1 MRAARAGHDECMT
14 FEIPAESELRA
25 RGSAKWTAFPDA
37 IGAFVAEMDFG
48 IAPVI
53 RAALDAELDA
63 ARTGYLPTAASTA
76 LAEATA
82 AWSADRYDW
91 PIRPEQVRPVA
102 DVLTGLDLVLRRFS
116 DPAKPVIVPTPAY
129 MPFLQIPQRHGREII
144 EVPSPMVDGR
154 YELDLDGIA
163 AAFEAGAD
171 VLVLCNPWNP
181 VGRVL
186 SREELVA
193 VSEVVDRFGG
203 RVFADEIHA
212 PVVFPGRRH
221 VPYASVNEVAANH
234 TVTAV
239 SASKAFNLPGLKC
252 AQLVLSNDADTARY
266 AEVAGLVA
274 HGASGLGVAANTAA
288 YSQGGPWLDEVLGY
302 LDESRTRFGEQL
314 AERLPQIGYRA
325 PEGSYIAWLDV
336 RALDLGDFPAD
347 TIRERAGVALT
358 DGAACGKAGRGFVR
372 VILATPQPVLDEIV
386 DRLARTVS

>member
-1 MRAARAGHDECMT
+1 MT
-14 FEIPAESELRA
+14 RLFEIPAESELRA

-48 IAPVI
+48 VAPVI
-53 RAALDAELDA
+53 RAAIDAELDA
-63 ARTGYLPTAASTA
+63 ARTGYLPAAASTA

-102 DVLTGLDLVLRRFS
+102 DVLTGLDLVLRRYS
-116 DPAKPVIVPTPAY
+116 DPSKPVIVPTPAY

-144 EVPSPMVDGR
+144 EVPPPMVDGR

-186 SREELVA
+186 TREELVA

-212 PVVFPGRRH
+212 PVVFPGHRH

-252 AQLVLSNDADTARY
+252 AQLVLSNDADTERY

-288 YSQGGPWLDEVLGY
+288 YSQGGPWLDDVLGY
-302 LDESRTRFGEQL
+302 LDGSRTRVGELL
-314 AERLPQIGYRA
+314 AERLPQVGYRA

-336 RALDLGDFPAD
+336 RALDPGDSPAD
-347 TIRERAGVALT
+347 TIRERAEVALT
-358 DGAACGKAGRGFVR
+358 DGAACGQAGHGFVR

-386 DRLARTVS
+386 DRLARAFG

>member
-1 MRAARAGHDECMT
+1 MT
-14 FEIPAESELRA
+14 LPFEVPAESVLRE

-48 IAPVI
+48 VAPVV
-53 RAALDAELDA
+53 RAAIDAELDA

-91 PIRPEQVRPVA
+91 PIRPDQVRPVA
-102 DVLTGLDLVLRRFS
+102 DVLTGLDLVLRRYS
-116 DPAKPVIVPTPAY
+116 DPSKPVIVPTPAY

-144 EVPSPMVDGR
+144 EVPSPQVDGR

-163 AAFEAGAD
+163 KAFEAGAD

-186 SREELVA
+186 TREELVA

-212 PVVFPGRRH
+212 PVVFPGQRH
-221 VPYASVNEVAANH
+221 VPYASISETAAAH
-234 TVTAV
+234 TITAI
-239 SASKAFNLPGLKC
+239 SASKAFNLPGLTC
-252 AQLVLSNDADTARY
+252 AQLVLSNDADAERY

-274 HGASGLGVAANTAA
+274 HGAAGFGVAANTAA
-288 YSQGGPWLDEVLGY
+288 YAQGGPWLDGVLEY
-302 LDESRTRFGEQL
+302 LDDSRNRVGALL
-314 AERLPQIGYRA
+314 AERLPQVGYRA

-336 RALDLGDFPAD
+336 RALDLGDAPAD
-347 TIRERAGVALT
+347 AIRERAGVALT
-358 DGAACGKAGRGFVR
+358 DGAACGEAGRGYVR
-372 VILATPQPVLDEIV
+372 LILATPRPVLEEIV
-386 DRLARTVS
+386 DRLARAFG

>member
-1 MRAARAGHDECMT
+1 MT
-14 FEIPAESELRA
+14 LPFEVPAESVLRE

-82 AWSADRYDW
+82 AFSADRYDW
-91 PIRPEQVRPVA
+91 PIRPDQVRPVA
-102 DVLTGLDLVLRRFS
+102 DVLTGLDLVLRRYS
-116 DPAKPVIVPTPAY
+116 DPSKPVIVPTPAY

-144 EVPSPMVDGR
+144 EVPSPQVDGR

-186 SREELVA
+186 TREELVA

-212 PVVFPGRRH
+212 PLVHPPARH
-221 VPYASVNEVAANH
+221 VPYASVSATAAAQAI
-234 TVTAV
+234 TAT
-239 SASKAFNLPGLKC
+239 SASKAWNIPGLKC
-252 AQLVLSNDADTARY
+252 AQVVAGTSADADRLRAVHYVCLLYT
-266 AEVAGLVA
+266 
-274 HGASGLGVAANTAA
+274 SDAA
-288 YSQGGPWLDEVLGY
+288 DE
-302 LDESRTRFGEQL
+302 
-314 AERLPQIGYRA
+314 
-325 PEGSYIAWLDV
+325 
-336 RALDLGDFPAD
+336 
-347 TIRERAGVALT
+347 
-358 DGAACGKAGRGFVR
+358 
-372 VILATPQPVLDEIV
+372 
-386 DRLARTVS
+386 